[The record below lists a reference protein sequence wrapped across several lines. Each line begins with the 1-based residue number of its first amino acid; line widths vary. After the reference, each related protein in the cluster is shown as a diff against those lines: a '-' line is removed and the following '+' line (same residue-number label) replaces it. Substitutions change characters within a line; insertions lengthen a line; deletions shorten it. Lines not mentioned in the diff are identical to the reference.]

1 MVDFYDGCDIIKTK
15 RKKNRIPMKDALQR
29 RSAMLVTT
37 LAACTALYLA
47 AMVAMTVKGMNA

>member
-1 MVDFYDGCDIIKTK
+1 MVDFFTGCAILKTE
-15 RKKNRIPMKDALQR
+15 RKTNHIPMKDALQR
-29 RSAMLVTT
+29 RSAMMVTA

>member
-1 MVDFYDGCDIIKTK
+1 MRYTKDTKKT
-15 RKKNRIPMKDALQR
+15 NRIPMKDALQR
-29 RSAMLVTT
+29 RSAMMVTT

>member
-1 MVDFYDGCDIIKTK
+1 MVDFSAGCAILKAQRKT
-15 RKKNRIPMKDALQR
+15 NRIPMKDALQR
-29 RSAMLVTT
+29 RSVMMVTT

>member
-1 MVDFYDGCDIIKTK
+1 MPYTK
-15 RKKNRIPMKDALQR
+15 DTRKPNRVPMKDALQR
-29 RSAMLVTT
+29 RSAMMVTA

>member
-1 MVDFYDGCDIIKTK
+1 MVDFFAGCAILKTQGNT
-15 RKKNRIPMKDALQR
+15 NRISMKDALQR
-29 RSAMLVTT
+29 RSAMMVTA

>member
-1 MVDFYDGCDIIKTK
+1 
-15 RKKNRIPMKDALQR
+15 MKDALQR

-37 LAACTALYLA
+37 LVACIALYLA

>member
-1 MVDFYDGCDIIKTK
+1 MVDFFAGCAILKTQ
-15 RKKNRIPMKDALQR
+15 RKTNRIPMKDTLQR
-29 RSAMLVTT
+29 RSAMMVTA

>member
-1 MVDFYDGCDIIKTK
+1 MRYTKDTKKT
-15 RKKNRIPMKDALQR
+15 NRIPMKDTLQR
-29 RSAMLVTT
+29 RSAMMVTA

>member
-1 MVDFYDGCDIIKTK
+1 MVDFSAGCAILKTQ
-15 RKKNRIPMKDALQR
+15 RKTNRIPMKDALQR
-29 RSAMLVTT
+29 RSAMMVTA

>member
-1 MVDFYDGCDIIKTK
+1 MVDFFAGCAILKIQ
-15 RKKNRIPMKDALQR
+15 RKANRIPMTDAPQR
-29 RSAMLVTT
+29 RSAMMVTT

>member
-1 MVDFYDGCDIIKTK
+1 MVDFFAGCAILKIQ
-15 RKKNRIPMKDALQR
+15 RKANRVPMKDAPQR
-29 RSAMLVTT
+29 RSAMMVTA

>member
-1 MVDFYDGCDIIKTK
+1 MVDFFAGCAILKAQRKTS
-15 RKKNRIPMKDALQR
+15 RIPMKDVLQR
-29 RSAMLVTT
+29 RSAMMVTT

>member
-1 MVDFYDGCDIIKTK
+1 MVDFFAGCAILKTE
-15 RKKNRIPMKDALQR
+15 RKTYHIPMKDALQR

>member
-1 MVDFYDGCDIIKTK
+1 MVDFRWMRYTK
-15 RKKNRIPMKDALQR
+15 DTKKPNRVPMKDAPQR
-29 RSAMLVTT
+29 RSAMMVTA